1 MELDQHI
8 GRSEEFM
15 RAAEKK
21 FEEFSKTLQEI
32 KAEISILPDLKQDV
46 AAMKPEVE
54 RWTTTRKGFYF
65 FMFILGVL
73 GTTIFDP
80 IKRLFHG

>member
-32 KAEISILPDLKQDV
+32 KAEISILPELKEDV
-46 AAMKPEVE
+46 ASMKPEVE

-73 GTTIFDP
+73 GTAIFDP
-80 IKRLFHG
+80 IKRLFNA